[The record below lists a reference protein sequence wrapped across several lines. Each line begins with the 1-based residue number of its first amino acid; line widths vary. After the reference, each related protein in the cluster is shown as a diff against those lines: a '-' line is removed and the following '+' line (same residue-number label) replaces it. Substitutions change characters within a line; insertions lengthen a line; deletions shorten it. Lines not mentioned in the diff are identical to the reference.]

1 MTPSDRKASIEECD
15 NGWLLTYWT
24 RDKSEQTQRREVFQS
39 DGQLFQRIR
48 EIYGRVPGIPVSQTT
63 GD

>member
-39 DGQLFQRIR
+39 DGQLFQRLR
-48 EIYGRVPGIPVSQTT
+48 EIYGRVPLNLPATRT